1 MIYLVRHGETEWN
14 RIRRTQGRGD
24 SPLTVLG
31 RRQAEACGRALVDE
45 IDVAEARILTSPL
58 GRART
63 TAEKLRR
70 VIGLPTDRLVVDHR
84 LAECDC
90 GQWEGL
96 DDEEIEEQ
104 FPGERARRTADK
116 WDYQIPGGESYA
128 MVAVR
133 LNPWLKEYRDTGS
146 IVAVTHD
153 MVSRVIRGI
162 YLNLKPEYTLRLVHP
177 QTRIYKLS
185 DGRESVIEADLD
197 VF

>member
-1 MIYLVRHGETEWN
+1 MIYLIRHGETEWN

-58 GRART
+58 GRARA
-63 TAEKLRR
+63 TAEILRR
-70 VIGLPTDRLVVDHR
+70 VIVLPTYRLLVDHR

-96 DDEEIEEQ
+96 NDAEIEKE

-116 WDYQIPGGESYA
+116 WNYEIHGGESYA
-128 MVAVR
+128 MVEDR
-133 LNPWLKEYRDTGS
+133 LTPWLREYRDAAS

-162 YLNLKPEYTLRLVHP
+162 YLNLKPEDTLRLDHP

-185 DGRESVIEADLD
+185 DGCQSVIEADLD